1 MPQNELAAKMEVLPV
16 FEYRGQLVADSRD
29 VAAMIGR
36 QHKDTLRT
44 ISTMCKHLSG
54 RKIALADFFIKATY
68 RDEQGKPRPCYYL
81 TEMGCEMVANKQTGE
96 AGTIFTA
103 QYVKAFH
110 AMRDFIRER
119 QSPIWQ
125 DTRSLGKEI
134 RKMETDAIKALVAY
148 AEAQGSR
155 HATRYYQSISSLA
168 NRTAGI
174 VERDK
179 AHTVE
184 LFALLIVEKIIEQ
197 EIRTGIEARRP
208 YKDIYSRLNEKLH
221 GLRPALAPQRPRE
234 RF

>member
-1 MPQNELAAKMEVLPV
+1 
-16 FEYRGQLVADSRD
+16 
-29 VAAMIGR
+29 
-36 QHKDTLRT
+36 
-44 ISTMCKHLSG
+44 
-54 RKIALADFFIKATY
+54 
-68 RDEQGKPRPCYYL
+68 
-81 TEMGCEMVANKQTGE
+81 MVT
-96 AGTIFTA
+96 
-103 QYVKAFH
+103 
-110 AMRDFIRER
+110 
-119 QSPIWQ
+119 
-125 DTRSLGKEI
+125 
-134 RKMETDAIKALVAY
+134 
-148 AEAQGSR
+148 
-155 HATRYYQSISSLA
+155 A

>member
-1 MPQNELAAKMEVLPV
+1 MPKNELAEKLEALPV

-36 QHKDTLRT
+36 KHKDTLRT
-44 ISTMCKHLSG
+44 ISTMCKHLTG
-54 RKIALADFFIKATY
+54 RKIALSDFFIPATY
-68 RDEQGKPRPCYYL
+68 KDSTGRSLPCYYL

-119 QSPIWQ
+119 ATPEWQ
-125 DTRSLGKEI
+125 DTRALGKEI

-148 AEAQGSR
+148 ATAQGSQ
-155 HATRYYQSISSLA
+155 HAARYYQSISSLA

-184 LFALLIVEKIIEQ
+184 LSALLMVERIIAR
-197 EIRTGIEARRP
+197 EIRSGIEAGRP
-208 YKDIYSRLNEKLH
+208 YKEIYSALKEKLCSMN
-221 GLRPALAPQRPRE
+221 PV
-234 RF
+234 

>member
-1 MPQNELAAKMEVLPV
+1 MPKNEVAAKLEALPV

-44 ISTMCKHLSG
+44 ISTMCKHLN
-54 RKIALADFFIKATY
+54 RRNFALVDFFIPATY
-68 RDEQGKPRPCYYL
+68 KDGKGEVRPCYYL

-119 QSPIWQ
+119 STPEWQ

-134 RKMETDAIKALVAY
+134 RRMETDAIKAFVAY
-148 AEAQGSR
+148 AEAQGSQ

-168 NRTAGI
+168 NRAAGI
-174 VERDK
+174 IERNRAHVIELSTLLMVER
-179 AHTVE
+179 A
-184 LFALLIVEKIIEQ
+184 IEK
-197 EIRTGIEARRP
+197 EIRTGIEAGIP
-208 YKDIYSRLNEKLH
+208 YKEIYQSIKEH
-221 GLRPALAPQRPRE
+221 IFDEYAEIRE
-234 RF
+234 T